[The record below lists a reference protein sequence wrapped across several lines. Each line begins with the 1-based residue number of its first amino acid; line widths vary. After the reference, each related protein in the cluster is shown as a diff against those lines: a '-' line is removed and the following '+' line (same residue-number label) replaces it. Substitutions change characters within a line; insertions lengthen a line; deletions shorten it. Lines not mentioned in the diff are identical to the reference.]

1 MGKLKDLAEKCCTQE
16 TFVIENPGPKLLA
29 FINDMR
35 ERKNKMIEESKREY
49 IRHAFLSDD
58 NMHNTFY
65 WYKDIIKYKVNLN
78 DKYVLHILTEN
89 YPDDETDE
97 KLENA
102 LESFGYEGD
111 VIFLK
116 NDEDEYQVFGVFNN
130 GTNGKE
136 GCILNSMKDV
146 TNRLEKLKSN
156 ENVKWCQILDT
167 TIDNM
172 DDVYAWY
179 LTFTLK

>member
-35 ERKNKMIEESKREY
+35 ECKNKMIEESKREY
-49 IRHAFLSDD
+49 IRHAFLSDN

-65 WYKDIIKYKVNLN
+65 WYKDVIKYKVNLN
-78 DKYVLHILTEN
+78 DKYTLHILTEN

-97 KLENA
+97 KLEKA

-116 NDEDEYQVFGVFNN
+116 NNKNEYQVFGVFYN

-167 TIDNM
+167 AIDNA

>member
-65 WYKDIIKYKVNLN
+65 WYKDAIKYKVNLN
-78 DKYVLHILTEN
+78 DKYTLHILTEN
-89 YPDDETDE
+89 YPDGETDE
-97 KLENA
+97 KLEKA

-116 NDEDEYQVFGVFNN
+116 NNKNIYLSKTRNEIRPDITQSYKN
-130 GTNGKE
+130 GN
-136 GCILNSMKDV
+136 LDNSGFRASIFKK
-146 TNRLEKLKSN
+146 NIERLPASFDLS
-156 ENVKWCQILDT
+156 
-167 TIDNM
+167 
-172 DDVYAWY
+172 Y
-179 LTFTLK
+179 LSLIFHIY